1 VLLLPPTAA
10 YQHDNGK
17 MTLPKDKSKKTELVA
32 QDINIHLPAAKP
44 EYKSMLA
51 NIQEKAPA
59 IAQASSNFYK
69 SHSQMMSVTLDVTA
83 ITPIRSVK
91 HSLAEI
97 EKTKAAL
104 QEGYFRMKKDEVKLK
119 KIERKI
125 KQEDDFLEREL
136 LEIKRDELIAKAE
149 SSRGYVEGAIRK
161 LNFFTN
167 QYDNLMEKLGKD
179 TLTEEDYEEEE
190 IKYHIMTCMKQ
201 ALNAARSRNGMID
214 EGNLIYIFDLG
225 INAAQAQAEVF
236 SYLQWE
242 NELVKQGKAPEH
254 HHTVQWLEGCA
265 EKWKHCPTDFAN
277 SRGFQ
282 IMDRTSL
289 TNTPLLKDASDAA

>member
-1 VLLLPPTAA
+1 
-10 YQHDNGK
+10 
-17 MTLPKDKSKKTELVA
+17 MKKNVA
-32 QDINIHLPAAKP
+32 EVNIHLPSARP

-51 NIQEKAPA
+51 NIQEKSPA

-104 QEGYFRMKKDEVKLK
+104 QEGYFRMKKNEVKLK

-125 KQEDDFLEREL
+125 TQEEDHLEREL
-136 LEIKRDELIAKAE
+136 LEIRRDELIAKAE

-167 QYDNLMEKLGKD
+167 QYDSLMEKLGKD

-225 INAAQAQAEVF
+225 INAAQAQAEVY
-236 SYLQWE
+236 SYLNWE

-265 EKWKHCPTDFAN
+265 EKWKHCPTDFAD

-289 TNTPLLKDASDAA
+289 TNTPLLEETSDAA

>member
-1 VLLLPPTAA
+1 MLKA
-10 YQHDNGK
+10 
-17 MTLPKDKSKKTELVA
+17 KDKKELVA

-167 QYDNLMEKLGKD
+167 QYDSLMEKLGKD

>member
-1 VLLLPPTAA
+1 MLKA
-10 YQHDNGK
+10 
-17 MTLPKDKSKKTELVA
+17 KDKKELVA

-104 QEGYFRMKKDEVKLK
+104 QEGYFRMKKNEVKLK

-125 KQEDDFLEREL
+125 TQEEDHLERKL

>member
-1 VLLLPPTAA
+1 MKRPVATKRQP
-10 YQHDNGK
+10 
-17 MTLPKDKSKKTELVA
+17 DKNSQKRELVA

-125 KQEDDFLEREL
+125 TQEEDHLEREL

>member
-1 VLLLPPTAA
+1 MK
-10 YQHDNGK
+10 NK
-17 MTLPKDKSKKTELVA
+17 NIIK

-125 KQEDDFLEREL
+125 TQEEDYLEREL
-136 LEIKRDELIAKAE
+136 LEIKRDELIARAE

-167 QYDNLMEKLGKD
+167 QYDSLMEKLGKD

-289 TNTPLLKDASDAA
+289 TNTPLLRDASDAA

>member
-1 VLLLPPTAA
+1 VL
-10 YQHDNGK
+10 
-17 MTLPKDKSKKTELVA
+17 KDKSKKTELVA

-51 NIQEKAPA
+51 NIQEKSPA

-125 KQEDDFLEREL
+125 TQEEDDLDREL

-149 SSRGYVEGAIRK
+149 SSRGYVEAAIRK

-167 QYDNLMEKLGKD
+167 QYDSLMKKLGKD

-190 IKYHIMTCMKQ
+190 VKYHIMTCMKQ

-225 INAAQAQAEVF
+225 INAAQAQAEVY
-236 SYLQWE
+236 SYLNWE

>member
-1 VLLLPPTAA
+1 MLKV
-10 YQHDNGK
+10 K
-17 MTLPKDKSKKTELVA
+17 EKTELVA
-32 QDINIHLPAAKP
+32 QDINIHLPAARP

-97 EKTKAAL
+97 EKTKSAL

-125 KQEDDFLEREL
+125 TQEEDHLEREL
-136 LEIKRDELIAKAE
+136 LEIRRDELIAKAE

-167 QYDNLMEKLGKD
+167 QYESLMEKLGKD

-289 TNTPLLKDASDAA
+289 TNTPLLKEASDAA

>member
-1 VLLLPPTAA
+1 MK
-10 YQHDNGK
+10 NK
-17 MTLPKDKSKKTELVA
+17 NIIK
-32 QDINIHLPAAKP
+32 QDINIHLPAARP

-97 EKTKAAL
+97 EKTKSAL

-125 KQEDDFLEREL
+125 TQEEDHLEREL
-136 LEIKRDELIAKAE
+136 LEIRRDELIAKAE

-167 QYDNLMEKLGKD
+167 QYDSLMEKLGKD

-265 EKWKHCPTDFAN
+265 EKWKHCPTDFAD

>member
-1 VLLLPPTAA
+1 M
-10 YQHDNGK
+10 K
-17 MTLPKDKSKKTELVA
+17 KDVA
-32 QDINIHLPAAKP
+32 EVNIHLPSARP

-83 ITPIRSVK
+83 ITPIRSLK

-104 QEGYFRMKKDEVKLK
+104 QEGYFRMKKDEIKLK
-119 KIERKI
+119 KIKRKI
-125 KQEDDFLEREL
+125 TQEEDHLEREL
-136 LEIKRDELIAKAE
+136 LEIRRDELIAKAE
-149 SSRGYVEGAIRK
+149 LSRGYVEGAIRK

-167 QYDNLMEKLGKD
+167 QYDSLMEKLGKD

-225 INAAQAQAEVF
+225 INAAQAQAEVY
-236 SYLQWE
+236 SYLNWE

-265 EKWKHCPTDFAN
+265 EKWKHCPTDFAD

-289 TNTPLLKDASDAA
+289 TNTPLLEETSDAA

>member
-1 VLLLPPTAA
+1 
-10 YQHDNGK
+10 
-17 MTLPKDKSKKTELVA
+17 
-32 QDINIHLPAAKP
+32 
-44 EYKSMLA
+44 
-51 NIQEKAPA
+51 
-59 IAQASSNFYK
+59 
-69 SHSQMMSVTLDVTA
+69 MMSVTLDVTA

-125 KQEDDFLEREL
+125 TQEEDHLEREL
-136 LEIKRDELIAKAE
+136 LEIKRNELIAKAE

-167 QYDNLMEKLGKD
+167 QYDSLMEKLGKD

-190 IKYHIMTCMKQ
+190 IKYHIMTRMKQ

-265 EKWKHCPTDFAN
+265 EKWKHCPTDFAD

>member
-1 VLLLPPTAA
+1 MGNNVV
-10 YQHDNGK
+10 
-17 MTLPKDKSKKTELVA
+17 MELSII
-32 QDINIHLPAAKP
+32 DFKLPAAKP

-83 ITPIRSVK
+83 ITPIRSIK

-104 QEGYFRMKKDEVKLK
+104 QEGYFRMKKNEVKLK

-167 QYDNLMEKLGKD
+167 QYDSLMEKLGKD
-179 TLTEEDYEEEE
+179 TLTEEDYEREE

-214 EGNLIYIFDLG
+214 EGNLIYLFDLG

-236 SYLQWE
+236 AYLQWE
-242 NELVKQGKAPEH
+242 NETIKSGQAPDH
-254 HHTVQWLEGCA
+254 AATVNWLEACA
-265 EKWKHCPTDFAN
+265 KKWENCPTDFAS

-282 IMDRTSL
+282 IMDKTSL
-289 TNTPLLKDASDAA
+289 TNTPLLKDASNAA

>member
-1 VLLLPPTAA
+1 MREV
-10 YQHDNGK
+10 K
-17 MTLPKDKSKKTELVA
+17 EKTELVA

-125 KQEDDFLEREL
+125 SQEEDHLEREL
-136 LEIKRDELIAKAE
+136 LEIKRDELIARAE

-167 QYDNLMEKLGKD
+167 QYDSLMEKLGKD

-265 EKWKHCPTDFAN
+265 EKWKQCPTDFAN
-277 SRGFQ
+277 NRGFQ

-289 TNTPLLKDASDAA
+289 TNTPLLEEASDAA